1 MKFNV
6 ACKSEAIDPIIDGYI
21 GKTFRA
27 VKKTLYESDVGQ
39 EATEIT
45 LIPISIS
52 DNAVVDFTKY
62 VLPMI
67 KAIPGVIFIEPM
79 REEVITY
86 DIDT

>member
-6 ACKSEAIDPIIDGYI
+6 ACNKSIDPIINRI
-21 GKTFRA
+21 GKAFKGPI
-27 VKKTLYESDVGQ
+27 KKTLYESDVGE
-39 EATEIT
+39 EAAEIT

-52 DNAVVDFTKY
+52 DNTIVDFTKY
-62 VLPMI
+62 VFPMM
-67 KAIPGVIFIEPM
+67 KAIPGVIFIEPI